1 MNKIFRLLPALA
13 VAFTMTAC
21 QDNDEE
27 NFADKARIDAT
38 SMQAETV
45 IKGSEGN
52 ITKTLTIATARPAE
66 KTITATA
73 VVDKNLVATYNKAY
87 YADAELLPDENY
99 EINESKMTINP
110 GSVKS
115 SEASFTFK
123 NLGSLDR
130 SKVFVLPVT
139 VQTSDIDMIASE
151 KNYYYVF
158 KAGALINVV
167 ADIVDNYLEIYPWA
181 NVDRVRGM
189 KQITMEALIYPRTLD
204 KQISTVM
211 GIEGQFLMR
220 IGDAGV
226 PSNQIQIAT
235 WAGNVTDAK
244 LQLQTNTW
252 THVAMTFDLGNHEM
266 KFYFN
271 GKLVYETSCRTS
283 SVNLEGD
290 GSDRNF
296 LIGKSYDDNRDF
308 DGYISEVRLW
318 DVVRTKEEIANNI
331 YTVDPTSEGLVAYW
345 KFDEGAGANV
355 ADASGNGNTLKA
367 KNGPLLWHNVS
378 LPASN

>member
-1 MNKIFRLLPALA
+1 MNKIFRLLPVLA
-13 VAFTMTAC
+13 VAFSMTAC

-45 IKGSEGN
+45 IKGSEGD

-66 KTITATA
+66 KTITAKA
-73 VVDKNLVATYNKAY
+73 VVDKSLVATYNKAY
-87 YADAELLPDENY
+87 YDNAELLPDSCY
-99 EINESKMTINP
+99 EVNEATMTINP

-123 NLGSLDR
+123 GLGSLDR
-130 SKVFVLPVT
+130 SKVFVLPVS
-139 VQTSDIDMIASE
+139 VQTSDIEMIASE

-181 NVDRVRGM
+181 NLDRVQNM
-189 KQITMEALIYPRTLD
+189 MQITMEALVYPRTLD
-204 KQISTVM
+204 KLISSVM
-211 GIEGQFLMR
+211 GIEGSFLMR
-220 IGDAGV
+220 IGDAGI

-235 WAGNVTDAK
+235 ANGNVTNSK

-252 THVAMTFDLGNHEM
+252 THIAMTYSYLDHEM
-266 KFYFN
+266 KFYLN
-271 GKLVYETSCRTS
+271 GKLIYEEIFHGPINI
-283 SVNLEGD
+283 VGN

-296 LIGKSYDDNRDF
+296 LVGKSYDDSRDF
-308 DGYISEVRLW
+308 DGYISEVRVW
-318 DVVRTKEEIANNI
+318 DIVRTQEEIAANI
-331 YTVDPTSEGLVAYW
+331 YTVDPTSTGLVAYW
-345 KFDEGAGANV
+345 KFDEGTGANV

-378 LPASN
+378 LPENN

>member
-1 MNKIFRLLPALA
+1 MKKILRFLPALA
-13 VAFTMTAC
+13 AALTMTAC

-45 IKGSEGN
+45 IKGSEGD

-66 KTITATA
+66 KTITAKA
-73 VVDKNLVATYNKAY
+73 VVDKSLVATYNKAY
-87 YADAELLPDENY
+87 YDNAELLPDSCY
-99 EINESKMTINP
+99 EVNEATMTINP

-123 NLGSLDR
+123 GLGSLDR
-130 SKVFVLPVT
+130 SKVFVLPVS
-139 VQTSDIDMIASE
+139 VQTSDIEMIASE

-181 NVDRVRGM
+181 NLDRVQNM
-189 KQITMEALIYPRTLD
+189 MQITMEALVYPRTLD
-204 KQISTVM
+204 KLISSVM
-211 GIEGQFLMR
+211 GIEGSFLMR
-220 IGDAGV
+220 IGDAGI

-235 WAGNVTDAK
+235 ANGNVTNSK

-252 THVAMTFDLGNHEM
+252 THIAMTYSYLDHEM
-266 KFYFN
+266 KFYLN
-271 GKLVYETSCRTS
+271 GKLIYEEIFHGPINI
-283 SVNLEGD
+283 VGN

-296 LIGKSYDDNRDF
+296 LVGKSYDDSRDF
-308 DGYISEVRLW
+308 DGYISEVRVW
-318 DVVRTKEEIANNI
+318 DIVRTQEEIAANI
-331 YTVDPTSEGLVAYW
+331 YTVDPTSTGLVAYW
-345 KFDEGAGANV
+345 KFDEGTGANV

-378 LPASN
+378 LPENN

>member
-1 MNKIFRLLPALA
+1 MNKITRFLPVLALA
-13 VAFTMTAC
+13 LAMVAC

-38 SMQAETV
+38 TMQAETV
-45 IKGSEGN
+45 IKGSEGDM
-52 ITKTLTIATARPAE
+52 TKTLTIATSRPAE

-87 YADAELLPDENY
+87 YAEAEMLPEENY
-99 EINESKMTINP
+99 EVSESRMTINP

-123 NLGSLDR
+123 GLGSLDR

-139 VQTSDIDMIASE
+139 VRTSDIEMIASE

-181 NVDRVRGM
+181 NVSRVSGM
-189 KQITMEALIYPRTLD
+189 KQITMEALVYPRTLD
-204 KQISTVM
+204 KLISTVM
-211 GIEGQFLMR
+211 GIEGSFLIR
-220 IGDAGV
+220 IGDAGI
-226 PSNQIQIAT
+226 PGNQIQFAT
-235 WAGNVTDAK
+235 SSGNFTSSK

-252 THVAMTFDLGNHEM
+252 THIAMTYDRSTGEI
-266 KFYFN
+266 KFYLN
-271 GKLVYETSCRTS
+271 GKLAYETSGS
-283 SVNLEGD
+283 PSINIVGN

-296 LIGKSYDDNRDF
+296 LIGKSYDDSRDF
-308 DGYISEVRLW
+308 DGYISEVRVW
-318 DVVRTKEEIANNI
+318 DVVRTPEEIAASI
-331 YTVDPTSEGLVAYW
+331 YAVDATNSGLVAYW
-345 KFDEGAGANV
+345 KFDEGGGANV
-355 ADASGNGNTLKA
+355 ADATGNGNTLKA
-367 KNGPLLWHNVS
+367 QNGPLLWKNVS
-378 LPASN
+378 LPEND

>member
-1 MNKIFRLLPALA
+1 MNKIFRLLPALT

-45 IKGSEGN
+45 IKGSEGD
-52 ITKTLTIATARPAE
+52 IMKTLTIATARPAE
-66 KTITATA
+66 KAITATA

-123 NLGSLDR
+123 SLGSLDR

-235 WAGNVTDAK
+235 SRGNITSAK

-252 THVAMTFDLGNHEM
+252 THVAMTYDTTTGDM
-266 KFYFN
+266 KFYLN
-271 GKLVYETSCRTS
+271 GKLVYEATS
-283 SVNLEGD
+283 SANINIVGN

-308 DGYISEVRLW
+308 DGYISEARVW
-318 DVVRTKEEIANNI
+318 DVVRTQDEIAGNI

>member
-1 MNKIFRLLPALA
+1 MKKIFRFLPALA
-13 VAFTMTAC
+13 LALTMTAC

-27 NFADKARIDAT
+27 NFADKGRIDAT
-38 SMQAETV
+38 SMQAETIV
-45 IKGSEGN
+45 KGTMGD

-66 KTITATA
+66 KTITAKA
-73 VVDKNLVATYNKAY
+73 VVDKSLVATYNKAY
-87 YADAELLPDENY
+87 YDNAELLPDSCY
-99 EINESKMTINP
+99 EVNEATMTINP

-123 NLGSLDR
+123 GLGSLDR
-130 SKVFVLPVT
+130 SKVFVLPVS
-139 VQTSDIDMIASE
+139 VQTSDIEMIASE

-204 KQISTVM
+204 KQISTIM

-220 IGDAGV
+220 IGDAGL

-235 WAGNVTDAK
+235 NYGNTSNAK

-252 THVAMTFDLGNHEM
+252 THVAMTYDYESGDM
-266 KFYFN
+266 DFYFN
-271 GKLVYETSCRTS
+271 GKLVYQGVSNGS
-283 SVNLEGD
+283 INLVGN

-296 LIGKSYDDNRDF
+296 LVGKSYDDNRDF
-308 DGYISEVRLW
+308 DGYISEVRVW
-318 DVVRTKEEIANNI
+318 DVVRTQEEIAANI
-331 YTVDPTSEGLVAYW
+331 YTVDPTSTGLVAYW
-345 KFDEGAGANV
+345 KFDEGAGASV

-367 KNGPLLWHNVS
+367 QNGPLLWHNVS
-378 LPASN
+378 LPENN